1 MEPNLS
7 QALHLLNGDS
17 VSNRIT
23 RGRVVNKMLEAKMTP
38 EDVVKSLYRKTVS
51 RNPNDVELSKLNNT
65 LAGSA
70 DANETLLILEDVFW
84 ALLNSKEY
92 LFNH

>member
-1 MEPNLS
+1 
-7 QALHLLNGDS
+7 
-17 VSNRIT
+17 
-23 RGRVVNKMLEAKMTP
+23 
-38 EDVVKSLYRKTVS
+38 VKSLYRKTVS